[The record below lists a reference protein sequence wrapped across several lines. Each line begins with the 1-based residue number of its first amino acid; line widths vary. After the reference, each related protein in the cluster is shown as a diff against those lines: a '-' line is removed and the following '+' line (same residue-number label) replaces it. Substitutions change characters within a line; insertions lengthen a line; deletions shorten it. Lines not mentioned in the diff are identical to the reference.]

1 MEDLSTRAMESIV
14 NLLEQGAENIP
25 PYVLDLVARYGAYI
39 STYHFIL
46 TGVFLIATI
55 IGTYYTIKWIRKL
68 EKDGDYI
75 FGVFTLIFLF
85 IIIPLVGVIYN
96 VQSAIEG
103 YLIPEVKLVKEFTP
117 SR

>member
-14 NLLEQGAENIP
+14 NLLEQGVENIP
-25 PYVLDLVARYGAYI
+25 PYVSDLVARYGAYI

-68 EKDGDYI
+68 EKDNDYI
-75 FGVFTLIFLF
+75 FAVFTLISLL
-85 IIIPLVGVIYN
+85 IVVPLVGVICN
-96 VQSAIEG
+96 IQSAIEG
-103 YLIPEVKLVKEFTP
+103 YLIPEVKLIQEFTP